1 MVTDMPARANNI
13 CVGELIALLTL
24 MNVLNH
30 FKVQK
35 VDTPKVCVTG
45 LPTYI
50 CVDD

>member
-1 MVTDMPARANNI
+1 MPARSNNI

-24 MNVLNH
+24 TNVLNY
-30 FKVQK
+30 FKVHK
-35 VDTPKVCVTG
+35 VDTLKVCVTG

>member
-1 MVTDMPARANNI
+1 VVTDMPARANNI
-13 CVGELIALLTL
+13 CVGEFIALLTL
-24 MNVLNH
+24 TNFLNY